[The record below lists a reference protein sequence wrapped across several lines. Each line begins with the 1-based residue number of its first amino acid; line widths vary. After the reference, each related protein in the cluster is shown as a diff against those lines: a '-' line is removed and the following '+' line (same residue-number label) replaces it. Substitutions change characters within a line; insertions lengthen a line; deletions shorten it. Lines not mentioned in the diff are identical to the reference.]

1 MSPSNKAYIL
11 DEFGRDNAM
20 RKPVSKSRPNNGI
33 TRCDSGSEL
42 WLLTCADL
50 QGKKKNTHIKNSN
63 IDEFGRD
70 ITLRRPKQPE
80 IPVEEPTSIAEIL
93 LQQQEKI
100 ESPAEANAR
109 EAAEF
114 TKELLNKYQGR
125 SWAEVDYEEQ
135 EEEEQRI
142 EDEKNKERK
151 AVDSLRE
158 EQWLQGQY
166 DLEEGEVFE

>member
-1 MSPSNKAYIL
+1 MTPSNKAYIL

-20 RKPVSKSRPNNGI
+20 RKPHRGF
-33 TRCDSGSEL
+33 TRCESGSEL

-70 ITLRRPKQPE
+70 ITLRRPKKPE
-80 IPVEEPTSIAEIL
+80 IPVEEPTSITEIL
-93 LQQQEKI
+93 LQQQEEI

-109 EAAEF
+109 EAEEF
-114 TKELLNKYQGR
+114 TQIIRNKYIGR
-125 SWAEVDYEEQ
+125 SWAELEDEA
-135 EEEEQRI
+135 EEEEER
-142 EDEKNKERK
+142 EKEEEKNKQLK
-151 AVDSLRE
+151 AIDTARE
-158 EQWLQGQY
+158 EQWMQGQY

>member
-1 MSPSNKAYIL
+1 MTPTNKAYIL

-20 RKPVSKSRPNNGI
+20 RKPHRGF
-33 TRCDSGSEL
+33 TRCESGSEL

-70 ITLRRPKQPE
+70 ITLRRPKKPE
-80 IPVEEPTSIAEIL
+80 IPVEEPTSITEIL
-93 LQQQEKI
+93 LQQQEEI

-114 TKELLNKYQGR
+114 LKELVNKYKGR
-125 SWAEVDYEEQ
+125 SWAELEYEEE
-135 EEEEQRI
+135 EEEEQKI
-142 EDEKNKERK
+142 EDEKNKQRK
-151 AVDSLRE
+151 AVDSARE
-158 EQWLQGQY
+158 EQWQQGQY
-166 DLEEGEVFE
+166 DLEEGEIFE